1 MANTSNTTQF
11 TEITFANLQTQ
22 IKTFLQQEYN
32 TSNILF
38 DESSPYGQILFVI
51 ENLFQLSLL
60 YLKNTIKQF
69 DLSNVNSTNSKII
82 RSQAVVAGYIP
93 GRAISATGAL
103 MLTVKLNTDIPSNIP
118 GSRITLKN
126 QQTLKNKT
134 NGLSYAINLGEDKQT
149 FMISKTSQILV
160 NIIQGAWSTT
170 TFTGTGD
177 MNQTFNVSVRGTKDV
192 ENFNVEVIVDGV
204 YWTTKTWL
212 YDLLPN
218 EQSCVVRTGF
228 GGGVDIIFGNA
239 NFGAIPKAGANIII
253 NYLVTDGST
262 GNIFRRT
269 MNDWT
274 FVDMA
279 IDGYGNTL
287 DITKYFDVAIY
298 NDINFGADAETTAF
312 TRNMLP
318 INSNNFVLGLP
329 QQYAFT
335 IKRLGIF
342 SYVNAYEQ
350 YGSIY
355 IVVTPN
361 IALFKNQNS
370 NYFTIPVAA
379 FQLDSY
385 EISKIDDYLK
395 SGGNIMLSRR
405 YTITS
410 PNLSFY
416 VINVYAIIYSDA
428 TQDNVNIQIHN
439 VLSNYFLDLYRI
451 GRIPKADI
459 ISALTTITDIHSVD
473 VNFVSKKNEDYH
485 TANKAKLV
493 SMQTSA
499 AGSFNVSKTGL
510 NAAMPVTTT
519 NFQLSRATSVIGY
532 TASQVLGIDPV
543 LGDIIF
549 EADEVPVIKG
559 GWYDR
564 NKIFYNADINSTGL
578 KSVNVFYQGTVDA
591 SQRPSITTAPTS

>member
-1 MANTSNTTQF
+1 
-11 TEITFANLQTQ
+11 
-22 IKTFLQQEYN
+22 
-32 TSNILF
+32 
-38 DESSPYGQILFVI
+38 
-51 ENLFQLSLL
+51 
-60 YLKNTIKQF
+60 
-69 DLSNVNSTNSKII
+69 
-82 RSQAVVAGYIP
+82 
-93 GRAISATGAL
+93 
-103 MLTVKLNTDIPSNIP
+103 
-118 GSRITLKN
+118 
-126 QQTLKNKT
+126 
-134 NGLSYAINLGEDKQT
+134 
-149 FMISKTSQILV
+149 
-160 NIIQGAWSTT
+160 
-170 TFTGTGD
+170 
-177 MNQTFNVSVRGTKDV
+177 
-192 ENFNVEVIVDGV
+192 
-204 YWTTKTWL
+204 
-212 YDLLPN
+212 
-218 EQSCVVRTGF
+218 
-228 GGGVDIIFGNA
+228 
-239 NFGAIPKAGANIII
+239 
-253 NYLVTDGST
+253 
-262 GNIFRRT
+262 
-269 MNDWT
+269 
-274 FVDMA
+274 MA

-298 NDINFGADAETTAF
+298 NDINFGADAENTAF

-385 EISKIDDYLK
+385 EISKIDNYLK

-459 ISALTTITDIHSVD
+459 ISALTTITDIYSVD

-485 TANKAKLV
+485 TANMAKLA

-499 AGSFNVSKTGL
+499 AGSFNVSKTGI
-510 NAAMPVTTT
+510 NAAMPVSST

-564 NKIFYNADINSTGL
+564 NRIFYNADINSTGL

-591 SQRPSITTAPTS
+591 SNRPAITTAPTS

>member
-32 TSNILF
+32 ASNILF
-38 DESSPYGQILFVI
+38 SESSPYGQILFVI

-69 DLSNVNSTNSKII
+69 DLSNVNATNAKVI

-103 MLTVKLNTDIPSNIP
+103 MLTVKTNTDIASNIP

-126 QQTLKNKT
+126 QQALKNKT

-149 FMISKTSQILV
+149 FMISKTSQILL
-160 NIIQGAWSTT
+160 NIIQGAWTSTS
-170 TFTGTGD
+170 FTGTGD
-177 MNQTFNVSVRGTKDV
+177 INQTYNVSVRGTKDV
-192 ENFNVEVIVDGV
+192 ENFNIEVVVDGV
-204 YWTTKTWL
+204 YWTLKTWL
-212 YDLLPN
+212 YDLSPN

-228 GGGVDIIFGNA
+228 SGGVDIIFGNGS
-239 NFGAIPKAGANIII
+239 FGAIPKAGANIVI

-269 MNDWT
+269 INDWT
-274 FVDMA
+274 FVDLA

-298 NDINFGADAETTAF
+298 NDINFGANAESVQF
-312 TRNMLP
+312 TKNMLP
-318 INSNNFVLGLP
+318 INSNNFVLGLA

-335 IKRLGIF
+335 IKKLGVF

-370 NYFTIPVAA
+370 NYFTIPLAA

-385 EISKIDDYLK
+385 EISKIDNYLK

-410 PNLSFY
+410 PILSLY

-428 TQDNVNIQIHN
+428 TQDNVNTQIHN

-485 TANKAKLV
+485 IENKAKLL

-499 AGSFNVSKTGL
+499 AGAFNVSTTGT
-510 NAAMPVTTT
+510 NAALPASTTA
-519 NFQLSRATSVIGY
+519 FQINRSAAVIGY

-543 LGDIIF
+543 LGDIVF
-549 EADEVPVIKG
+549 NADEVPVIKG

-564 NKIFYNADINSTGL
+564 NRIFYNADINSTGL
-578 KSVNVFYQGTVDA
+578 KSVNIFYQGTIDA
-591 SQRPSITTAPTS
+591 SHRPAITTAPIS